1 MFSFCILCLNVNF
14 LVFLILVS
22 GLFHSH
28 TPRQIITFGKSFGK
42 SVTVVSAV
50 DVVVVVV
57 QSKSTLA
64 RPPFKWSGIC
74 ILLFV
79 LEFTLNESDD

>member
-1 MFSFCILCLNVNF
+1 MFGFCILCLNVNF

-22 GLFHSH
+22 GLFH

-50 DVVVVVV
+50 DVGVVVV
-57 QSKSTLA
+57 QSKSTLV

-74 ILLFV
+74 ISLF
-79 LEFTLNESDD
+79 LFWSLY